1 RRRARSG
8 LFLTASPLFAS
19 IAKTPQQRA
28 AVPVF
33 APGCG
38 VGGVRLG
45 TGLLGARHRQRDRNL
60 IRRRRLGL
68 RHERRLSRRLGGGR
82 RLVLLH
88 RRGGGARR
96 GLRGRVWRARRT
108 RGWRRG
114 SRLRC
119 RGVGRQQRRWRLDR
133 PARGRRLGG
142 VLGQGRRTQG
152 ASAQP
157 LHSGGE
163 RVRHLHAPLLARERG
178 RPPGCQRAGVPGRHR
193 RLARRRLGAASH
205 RAQHRRQAPDE
216 RADLAQQALHSAM
229 PLADL
234 RQLAFGALARAP
246 LGVEAALDL
255 LRAAFELGDPRLQLG
270 FGPAQAGSL
279 GGGALFGLGEL
290 AAQLLDAPGELSAL
304 ALAGG
309 DALRELLGAL
319 TAVALEPGHAVLGLD
334 AQLLLGVLSLLDPAQ
349 LALALGAMRARGLEQ
364 LGDAPPFLL
373 GVAKTLLEAGDVAF
387 ERLDGGFRGLG
398 TALQCRLAALGR
410 APRAPFGE
418 EVGLARAGF
427 LALLDHA
434 LRPRY

>member
-1 RRRARSG
+1 
-8 LFLTASPLFAS
+8 
-19 IAKTPQQRA
+19 
-28 AVPVF
+28 
-33 APGCG
+33 G
-38 VGGVRLG
+38 VAG
-45 TGLLGARHRQRDRNL
+45 RHRRL
-60 IRRRRLGL
+60 ARRRLG
-68 RHERRLSRRLGGGR
+68 
-82 RLVLLH
+82 
-88 RRGGGARR
+88 
-96 GLRGRVWRARRT
+96 
-108 RGWRRG
+108 
-114 SRLRC
+114 
-119 RGVGRQQRRWRLDR
+119 
-133 PARGRRLGG
+133 
-142 VLGQGRRTQG
+142 
-152 ASAQP
+152 
-157 LHSGGE
+157 
-163 RVRHLHAPLLARERG
+163 
-178 RPPGCQRAGVPGRHR
+178 
-193 RLARRRLGAASH
+193 LARRRLGAASH
-205 RAQHRRQAPDE
+205 RAQHRREAPDE

-319 TAVALEPGHAVLGLD
+319 AAIALEPGHAVLGLD
-334 AQLLLGVLSLLDPAQ
+334 AQLLLGVLALLDPAQ
-349 LALALGAMRARGLEQ
+349 LALALGAMRALGLEQ
-364 LGDAPPFLL
+364 LGDAAPFLL

-434 LRPRY
+434 LRPRYCARRTAPPRRARPLRARPTILASMSADPDERDWRLSGELPAAGAGGYLHGFL